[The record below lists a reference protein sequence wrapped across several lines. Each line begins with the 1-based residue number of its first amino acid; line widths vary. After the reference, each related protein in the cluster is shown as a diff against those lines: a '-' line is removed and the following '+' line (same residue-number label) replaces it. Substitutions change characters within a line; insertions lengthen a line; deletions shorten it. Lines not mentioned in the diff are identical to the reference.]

1 VSLIGVQPKSSST
14 DGPATVATIK
24 REGLEGGWGW
34 GREGD
39 KAFEVVPG
47 VVPKG
52 VAKVTLLYPHHRG
65 VPTSV
70 TVAVVNNVFAAF
82 VPYSVTDTPSGPL
95 ASYVP
100 PSPRKIV
107 WRARNRKVLKVL
119 PF

>member
-1 VSLIGVQPKSSST
+1 LIGVQPTGSST
-14 DGPATVATIK
+14 DGPATAATIK
-24 REGLEGGWGW
+24 REGFEGGWGW
-34 GREGD
+34 DSKGN

-82 VPYSVTDTPSGPL
+82 VPYSFTDTSSGPL
-95 ASYVP
+95 VSYVP
-100 PSPRKIV
+100 PPPQKIV
-107 WRARNRKVLKVL
+107 WRARNGKVLKTL